1 MCGTRFGR
9 LLSIFSFLF
18 LLCSCFS
25 FSEGKI
31 YLTEEEFDQIQRAL
45 TLSAT
50 ELKIARETAMK
61 LSSTQTTL
69 LVQFNEREKY
79 WMERDKEQRD
89 EIAYQGLIIKVG
101 AIGIGIGG
109 AIAFIASLVK

>member
-1 MCGTRFGR
+1 MCGTNLKSLVVGLLLL
-9 LLSIFSFLF
+9 LLSSF
-18 LLCSCFS
+18 CY
-25 FSEGKI
+25 SEGKI
-31 YLTEEEFDQIQRAL
+31 YLTETEFNQIQEAL
-45 TLSAT
+45 TLSET